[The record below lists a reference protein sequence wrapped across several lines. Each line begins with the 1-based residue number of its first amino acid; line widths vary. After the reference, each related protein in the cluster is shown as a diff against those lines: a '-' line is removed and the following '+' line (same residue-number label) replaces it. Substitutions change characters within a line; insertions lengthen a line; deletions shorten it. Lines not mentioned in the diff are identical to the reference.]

1 MDKISVIVPVF
12 NAEKYLRLCVESIL
26 AQTYT
31 NIEVLLID
39 DGSKDAS
46 GKICDE
52 YALKDKRV
60 KVVHQENGGSLAARA
75 TGIRISQ
82 GEFLYFVD
90 SDDKISPDTLECMLP
105 YANDN
110 IDIVVFESKDD
121 CKYSSVDYAKAL
133 LSFRFWPVWGKLY
146 RRNLFDEYVLDIPRY
161 FKVGE
166 DFLTNLRLLKNVKGS
181 IVCKPIFKYS
191 YNTSNLSSI
200 QLVHKSSYTYEKT
213 MICEVVSIIEK
224 LPDDSLV
231 EALYRWEILYLGGMI
246 GLQYPIDYADKWI
259 TELQYRCKEIKLSL
273 KEQIVM
279 KAIGKPCY
287 RLPLIL
293 EKKAKRMGRRI
304 MKCIYG

>member
-12 NAEKYLRLCVESIL
+12 NAEKYIRSCVESIL
-26 AQTYT
+26 AQTYS

-46 GKICDE
+46 EKICDE
-52 YALKDKRV
+52 YAAKDKRV
-60 KVVHQENGGSLAARA
+60 RVVHQENGGSLAARS
-75 TGIRISQ
+75 TGIRLSQ
-82 GEFLYFVD
+82 GKYLYFVD
-90 SDDKISPDTLECMLP
+90 SDDNILSDTLECMLQ
-105 YANDN
+105 YAHKD
-110 IDIVVFESKDD
+110 IDIVVFENRED
-121 CKYSSVDYAKAL
+121 CTYSATDYAKAL
-133 LSFRFWPVWGKLY
+133 LGFRFWPVWGKLY

-246 GLQYPIDYADKWI
+246 GLQYPIDYADEWI

-293 EKKAKRMGRRI
+293 EKKAKRMGRQI